1 MTRFDE
7 CLSFV
12 LRHEGGYTN
21 NPLDRG
27 GATNRGITQ
36 GTLDAWR
43 ISQGLPRSPVSG
55 LSGQEINAIYQK
67 KYWTPVCAGNLDA
80 PLDLVVFD
88 AAVQHG
94 PSRAVR
100 WLQESVECQ
109 QDGIA
114 GPKTLQAVSAFV
126 ERHGL
131 HDLMRDYMLRR
142 EDYYHAI
149 VEKDPKQVVFA
160 RGWAIRMTNLY
171 EEIQTYK

>member
-1 MTRFDE
+1 MDRFDE
-7 CLSFV
+7 CLTFV

-36 GTLDAWR
+36 ATLDDWR

-67 KYWTPVCAGNLDA
+67 RYWVPSGAGALES

-94 PSRAVR
+94 PARSVK
-100 WLQESVECQ
+100 WLQMAVNVAS
-109 QDGIA
+109 DGVP
-114 GPKTLQAVSAFV
+114 GPQTWRAVSAYCAALGTSSLV
-126 ERHGL
+126 EACL
-131 HDLMRDYMLRR
+131 KLR
-142 EDYYHAI
+142 EDFYHKI
-149 VEKDPKQVVFA
+149 VVNDPKQSVFSH
-160 RGWAIRMTNLY
+160 GWANRMADIY
-171 EEIQTYK
+171 AEVSK